1 MVQRD
6 ARHRAARIRMVL
18 DATSLNDCAVS
29 CARIPACQSISY
41 RYIVRVSS
49 APKRML
55 LVADDKRNELS
66 GMTEVVTTT
75 ACCQGRK
82 STTATCSMSR
92 QRGTGRSTKSINRGA
107 PTRGAAGASG
117 DVS

>member
-1 MVQRD
+1 
-6 ARHRAARIRMVL
+6 MVL

-55 LVADDKRNELS
+55 LVADYKRNEFS

-82 STTATCSMSR
+82 SITATCSMSR

-107 PTRGAAGASG
+107 LTRGAAGASG